1 MRILGRSTIK
11 LSVLSALLAGVAMI
25 SLGAPATAQTA
36 YYNLN
41 QSAAFPGANAG
52 TVTTTQ
58 LSATEI
64 QITLQLNSGFG
75 LHETTSSSNHY
86 AFYFNTY
93 GNVPVTVSGLPAGF
107 TLNPLGSYGAPPFS
121 GAFNYAISCARSA
134 CGTGGPGYTGTLTFD
149 ITSSNGKA
157 LSLSAPASYNNKQL
171 YFAADLVNTDGSVT
185 GNVGAVASPH

>member
-1 MRILGRSTIK
+1 MRILWCSTDKI
-11 LSVLSALLAGVAMI
+11 SAVSILLAGWVLTGLGGPAM
-25 SLGAPATAQTA
+25 AQTA
-36 YYNLN
+36 TYNLN
-41 QSAAFPGANAG
+41 QSQAFSGLNAG

-58 LSATEI
+58 LSPTEI

-75 LHETTSSSNHY
+75 LHETTSSNHY

-157 LSLSAPASYNNKQL
+157 LSLSAPATYNNQQL
-171 YFAADLVNTDGSVT
+171 YFAVDLVNTGGSVT